1 MVIGVHSS
9 TLKCLLIG
17 GGPIVK
23 VVASLQDPPVY
34 FSLPPI
40 ISIESRHKW
49 KIILL
54 FFKYCLSCLLQ
65 TIYSHNTHLFQKF
78 SLYRC
83 LDNNNQLKN
92 KFYGSFY
99 RWYVR
104 FFFFVKRIR
113 SPPPRLFWNPPD
125 YQYQEIFRIP
135 PFILSPPINKHLRVR
150 GVNQVC
156 HIGLCIVL

>member
-1 MVIGVHSS
+1 M
-9 TLKCLLIG
+9 LINR

-113 SPPPRLFWNPPD
+113 SPLPDYFGTPPIINTKKFSASPRLFCPPRL
-125 YQYQEIFRIP
+125 I
-135 PFILSPPINKHLRVR
+135 ST
-150 GVNQVC
+150 
-156 HIGLCIVL
+156 